1 MWRQALGETRFPCNP
16 GTDRLNGSVAGRTP
30 WGKISQPEGT
40 ADMEDHE
47 TRRKIIRQWIALPKD
62 KRQTA
67 EQAAAFAERA
77 VEQNEV
83 KRSRRDPYQRVIGWL
98 LSRVGRE

>member
-1 MWRQALGETRFPCNP
+1 MRRAAGEDFPA
-16 GTDRLNGSVAGRTP
+16 R
-30 WGKISQPEGT
+30 GT
-40 ADMEDHE
+40 ADMEVHE

-83 KRSRRDPYQRVIGWL
+83 QRSRRDPYQRVIGWL
-98 LSRVGRE
+98 SPRVGRE

>member
-1 MWRQALGETRFPCNP
+1 MRSSQQKLASASDRNVIPAFAGPAL
-16 GTDRLNGSVAGRTP
+16 
-30 WGKISQPEGT
+30 
-40 ADMEDHE
+40 
-47 TRRKIIRQWIALPKD
+47 IIHQWMALPKD

-83 KRSRRDPYQRVIGWL
+83 QRSRRDPYQRVIGWL
-98 LSRVGRE
+98 LPRVGRE